1 MAVDRLGLYRW
12 DSEMSD
18 VFSLGLPGDA
28 DVQLRVVSFRGKERL
43 SQPFSF
49 SIRFVLDVRQPN
61 LAERLVGQRATLTLD
76 ASGRRSIHGIVRKLK
91 LDPHGTR
98 SGIAQSGKLTI
109 VPRLWTLS
117 QTRDSRIFQ
126 DQSIIDIVGQVLDD
140 HAIVHRNR
148 LVRSYAPRR
157 YCLQYQ
163 ESDLDFV
170 QRLLAEEGVFYAFR
184 NDDAEGEVIELMD
197 AAWSYATLEPAAVPF
212 VAGDASHD
220 DAEGIRDFSLRRA
233 VHTSHVALREY
244 DFTRPLVSLSGQAPV
259 DDVDGG
265 SLEVYRHR
273 SAFKETCYDND
284 TATIEREQRRVN
296 AATGAGR
303 SRCRR
308 LIPGSVFQLAG
319 HPDSELGAKYA
330 ITQVEHRGSVPE
342 LCEDPSAEVYA
353 NRFRCVAAEL
363 PARPK
368 PPKTRHRQVV
378 ETATVV
384 GPEGEEIHTDEH
396 GRIKVQ
402 FHWDRLGS
410 NNERSSCWIR
420 VMQPWAG
427 DGWGAQFIP
436 RIGMEVIVS
445 FVEGD
450 VDLPIVLGSTYNA
463 KNVTPFMLPEN
474 KTKSGLRT
482 RSTLDGDAGNELSFE
497 DQKGDEVVHLR
508 AQRDLD
514 ELVLNDHRTVVE
526 HDQTLKVGRRQ
537 VEHVVERQ
545 LKVIGDN
552 RILSVGGSAT
562 ESVTQQRSARIGG
575 DETLRVDGQRLVEVA
590 ESETHAVQGD
600 QRFKVGGRFRAS
612 IDGEATTIVQQDD
625 RRVVKGDRALLVD
638 GDHVLQVDR
647 NARTSATRIE
657 LYADEEIVL
666 QCGSSRV
673 SIGPDRVTIR
683 SDELWLQAASEL
695 QLRGHTGALLLDGDA
710 ALTGHMTRVSSVG
723 ASLELTA
730 AAALKG
736 ASVSLGGAGGAKEA
750 AIVLEEK
757 FGETPPPL
765 EIALPCKREDA
776 YLSIRDE
783 EENEIET
790 RPAAAADA
798 RRNGFAIFQ
807 IDPESYDGAIE
818 LVWVEGDRERHLA
831 GPCNVKV
838 LRNMLAVGR
847 PDDAQL
853 LAKSKRKPPPKKRV
867 RTRPRRKTERDRR
880 AEPNTIA
887 IDEDSAPDADSY
899 RAEGSGA

>member
-1 MAVDRLGLYRW
+1 
-12 DSEMSD
+12 MSD
-18 VFSLGLPGDA
+18 VFSLRLPGDA
-28 DVQLRVVSFRGKERL
+28 DLRLRVASFRGKEML

-49 SIRFVLDVRQPN
+49 AVRFVLDVRQPD
-61 LAERLVGQRATLTLD
+61 LAQRLVGQRAILTLE
-76 ASGRRSIHGIVRKLK
+76 ASSRRSVHGIVRKLK
-91 LDPHGTR
+91 LDPHGAR
-98 SGIAQSGKLTI
+98 SGIAQSGKLVI

-117 QTRDSRIFQ
+117 QTKDSRIFQ
-126 DQSIIDIVGQVLDD
+126 DLSIIDIVGQVLDD
-140 HAIVHRNR
+140 HAIPHRHR

-157 YCLQYQ
+157 YCLQHQ

-170 QRLLAEEGVFYAFR
+170 QRLLAEEGVFYAFG
-184 NDDAEGEVIELMD
+184 NDEAEGEIVELMD
-197 AAWSYATLEPAAVPF
+197 AAWSYGLLEPATLPY

-220 DAEGIRDFSLRRA
+220 DAEGVRDFALGRA
-233 VHTSHVALREY
+233 VRTSHVALTEY
-244 DFTRPLVSLSGQAPV
+244 DFTRPLVSLSGQAPER
-259 DDVDGG
+259 DGDGG

-273 SAFKETCYDND
+273 SAFKEACYDND
-284 TATIEREQRRVN
+284 AAAVEREQRR
-296 AATGAGR
+296 ASTATGRGR

-308 LIPGSVFQLAG
+308 LMPGSVFELTG
-319 HPDSELGAKYA
+319 HPDSKLGSKYA
-330 ITQVEHRGSVPE
+330 LTRIEHRGNVPE
-342 LCEDPSAEVYA
+342 LSEDTDAEVYA

-363 PARPK
+363 PARPA

-402 FHWDRLGS
+402 FHWDRVGV
-410 NNERSSCWIR
+410 NNEHSSCWIR

-450 VDLPIVLGSTYNA
+450 VDLPIVLGSAYNA

-482 RSTLDGDAGNELSFE
+482 RSTLDGDVGNELSFE
-497 DQKGDEVVHLR
+497 DRKGDEVVHLR

-545 LKVIGDN
+545 LKVIGDS

-562 ESVTQQRSARIGG
+562 ESVTQHRSARIGG

-590 ESETHAVQGD
+590 ENETRTVQGD
-600 QRFKVGGRFRAS
+600 QRCKVGGKYRAS
-612 IDGEATTIVQQDD
+612 IGGEATTVVQQND
-625 RRVVKGDRALLVD
+625 RRIVKGDRALLID

-657 LYADEEIVL
+657 LYADEELIL
-666 QCGSSRV
+666 QCGSSRL

-683 SDELWLQAASEL
+683 SDELWLEAASEL

-710 ALTGHMTRVSSVG
+710 ALTGHMARVSSVG
-723 ASLELTA
+723 ASLELNA

-736 ASVSLGGAGGAKEA
+736 ASVSLGGAGGAKET
-750 AIVLEEK
+750 AIALEDK
-757 FGETPPPL
+757 YGETPPPL
-765 EIALPCKREDA
+765 EIALPTKRDDA

-783 EENEIET
+783 EENEIEA
-790 RPAAAADA
+790 RPLAAADA

-853 LAKSKRKPPPKKRV
+853 LAKSKRKPPPEKRV
-867 RTRPRRKTERDRR
+867 RSRSQRQTERDRR
-880 AEPNTIA
+880 AESKTVSLG
-887 IDEDSAPDADSY
+887 EDAASEADSHPASGS
-899 RAEGSGA
+899 RA